1 MTDDTAAREGPTPA
15 APVDP
20 WKGLRGIMAGTLVL
34 EAIVIGLVLTVIPAP
49 APLPTPQEVHQQAEE
64 AIQDVAGQI
73 DAAAKSLFAPPA
85 APAAPQ
91 A

>member
-1 MTDDTAAREGPTPA
+1 M
-15 APVDP
+15 V
-20 WKGLRGIMAGTLVL
+20 
-34 EAIVIGLVLTVIPAP
+34 PAP